1 MIFPC
6 MLACCARPA
15 AGLVAP
21 ALRFSKPSVATRRS
35 LRDAGRRVAPPTM
48 RAPWQKFAAAPGALA
63 PRALQGGRD
72 PRTLGEAAR
81 RAARR
86 ALAARM
92 LEPVISQRSDS
103 SESIST
109 SPRLGRSGAASAP
122 VAASSWPRRQRDSRV
137 LAAAAPPRPVV
148 LSRSDRVGVVS
159 RARDRATAEDVSA
172 TPQAWRWCRA
182 YRFPEDVCEYAGGH
196 AEAALDPSAAAVLVR
211 RQRLSIPGGG
221 VAAAPRPRRGYSV
234 EVFRGG
240 GVAAAPRPRRGYS
253 VEVFHGGGSRRR
265 PGRDADIPWRPSASV
280 ERGLASEIA
289 PRRSTPPRR
298 RSLRREPSNARR
310 RSDEAATT
318 PRRRA
323 RRR

>member
-1 MIFPC
+1 MPRARRGRHNLGGEAPGGEHRRDGLQSRTRRPELFPQPSFMENRKTQVVPKPLRSLARLLNAATRSHRAMMIFPC

-72 PRTLGEAAR
+72 PRSLGEAAR

-159 RARDRATAEDVSA
+159 RAR
-172 TPQAWRWCRA
+172 
-182 YRFPEDVCEYAGGH
+182 
-196 AEAALDPSAAAVLVR
+196 
-211 RQRLSIPGGG
+211 
-221 VAAAPRPRRGYSV
+221 PRDG
-234 EVFRGG
+234 
-240 GVAAAPRPRRGYS
+240 
-253 VEVFHGGGSRRR
+253 
-265 PGRDADIPWRPSASV
+265 
-280 ERGLASEIA
+280 
-289 PRRSTPPRR
+289 
-298 RSLRREPSNARR
+298 
-310 RSDEAATT
+310 
-318 PRRRA
+318 
-323 RRR
+323 